1 MLQKYEEYII
11 YSLLYK
17 LSFPHVFHIPLRLFE
32 IQIYTTFSTV
42 SVNVLLDIF
51 SPFVN
56 NPCPTSAVLKN
67 VIFLTITQHTF
78 HGLTKNCAIHICMLP
93 KLSTTCE
100 YITISMITIPLL
112 IHNSVHK

>member
-1 MLQKYEEYII
+1 MLQKYEEHII

-32 IQIYTTFSTV
+32 IQIYTTFSTF
-42 SVNVLLDIF
+42 SVNVILDIF
-51 SPFVN
+51 LPIVN
-56 NPCPTSAVLKN
+56 NPCPTSDMLKN

-93 KLSTTCE
+93 KLSTMCE
-100 YITISMITIPLL
+100 YITIYMISIPF
-112 IHNSVHK
+112 IDT